1 MNFLEIS
8 DEKIFNDKNLLKEFL
23 SYYSKITGEINLNA
37 SCLKC
42 ISTYKQKILNI
53 MNAENKNYILNEKY
67 NGLFFETDHIT
78 NANITDKIAKR
89 IILKYVNE
97 TNPITEIF
105 AKYPTEKEILEK
117 ETLEKIT
124 KRKNK

>member
-53 MNAENKNYILNEKY
+53 MNTENKNYILNEKY

>member
-8 DEKIFNDKNLLKEFL
+8 DEKIYNDKNLLKEFL

-53 MNAENKNYILNEKY
+53 MNTENKNYILNEKY

>member
-23 SYYSKITGEINLNA
+23 SYYSKIAGEINLNA

-53 MNAENKNYILNEKY
+53 MNTENKNYILNEKY

>member
-53 MNAENKNYILNEKY
+53 MNTENKNYILNEKY

-78 NANITDKIAKR
+78 NANITDRIAKR